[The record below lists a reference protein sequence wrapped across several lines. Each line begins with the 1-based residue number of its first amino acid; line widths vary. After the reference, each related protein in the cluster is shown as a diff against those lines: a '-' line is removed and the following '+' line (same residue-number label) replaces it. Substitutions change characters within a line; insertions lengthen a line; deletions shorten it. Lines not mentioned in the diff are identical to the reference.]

1 LPYKDKERYKQYMRL
16 YMRRRRREAKKR
28 IQQLQLD
35 RQKIKQLQRMFPEVY
50 ELLFGKGKKGKRRAR
65 K

>member
-1 LPYKDKERYKQYMRL
+1 MRM

-35 RQKIKQLQRMFPEVY
+35 QQKIRQLQRMFPEVY